1 MINLPKSKL
10 FPFFIFG
17 CTVPLNSLILDHV
30 WPPYSWCCFIL
41 PFGSHLALSW
51 KKWSPR
57 SKTRSRSGRKPRP
70 CLTKTTPKVSLI
82 YHNCQW
88 KRVQFKH
95 HKSRLRSVHQSTSAL
110 GKRSRRSHLTRLSS
124 RRKPEKVGLS
134 SPLVFRGLWLL
145 VLVNMCRGLSLGPLS
160 CVATSDVKI
169 N

>member
-10 FPFFIFG
+10 FPFLIFG
-17 CTVPLNSLILDHV
+17 CTVPLNR
-30 WPPYSWCCFIL
+30 L
-41 PFGSHLALSW
+41 PRLTPVFVMLFHSPLFGSHLALSW

-88 KRVQFKH
+88 KRAQFKH

-134 SPLVFRGLWLL
+134 SPLVFRGLWLS
-145 VLVNMCRGLSLGPLS
+145 VLVNTCRGLSLGPLS